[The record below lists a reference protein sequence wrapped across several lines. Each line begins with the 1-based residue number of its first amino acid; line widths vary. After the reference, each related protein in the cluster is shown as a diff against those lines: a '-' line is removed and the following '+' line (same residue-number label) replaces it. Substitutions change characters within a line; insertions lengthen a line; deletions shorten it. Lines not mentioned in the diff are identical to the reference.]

1 MFEGLETRRVP
12 ATVSLVKDINPGGDS
27 NPQELTVVGNTL
39 FFTANWPGAGE
50 ELVKSD
56 GTAAGTVL
64 VKDIRPGA
72 AWSSPY
78 DLVNASGRLFFL
90 ANDGVHGDELWTS
103 DGTAAGTILLKDVN
117 PSAAR
122 DASQISYLT
131 AVGNS
136 VYFVAD
142 DGEHGAELWMS
153 DGTPQGTTLV
163 TDLRPGAESS
173 RPYGLTAVGNA
184 LYFAGWDGEYGEGPF
199 GEVVEAPGLYRVV
212 GSTVTLVGRG
222 GIAGGIGL
230 PGETIDSA
238 AFNGAFYYLSY
249 GNLWKSN
256 GTPETTSL
264 VATLS
269 GDPEIGTSAGVL
281 VNVGGV
287 LYFNGYDDL
296 NGWQLWTSDGTGG
309 GTRMVTNLA
318 GGIQMAAAAKGTMV
332 AAGGW
337 NYFSATTPETG
348 YELWRTNGTV
358 TQLVFDLVPGPGDAF
373 PRFLTELGGGVFYN
387 AIGQTGRSG
396 LYTFGTGGVNT
407 PEVPINAG
415 ALEPFP
421 AWLTRMGDA
430 IYFGATDT
438 ATGRELRKVTLG
450 DPIVGPP
457 LVRLARV
464 KPVWKRGML
473 SSVTVSFDGAPNPTQ
488 RIDTSAIVLVR
499 AGKDKKLGTKDD
511 LVTRFRAVKIDR
523 ARVAVVLT
531 PPGRVSLKQGYAL
544 RVDGSRIK
552 DLQGRGIDADKDGTP
567 GGLRLIPLTTRE
579 WKES

>member
-12 ATVSLVKDINPGGDS
+12 AAVSLVKDINPGGDS

-56 GTAAGTVL
+56 GTAAGTAL

-78 DLVNASGRLFFL
+78 DLVNAGGRLFFL

-103 DGTAAGTILLKDVN
+103 DGTPQGTILLKDVN
-117 PSAAR
+117 ASAVR

-142 DGEHGAELWMS
+142 DGVIGAELWMS
-153 DGTPQGTTLV
+153 DGTPQGTRLAR
-163 TDLRPGAESS
+163 DIRPGRESS

-184 LYFAGWDGEYGEGPF
+184 LYFAAWDGELEDDGF
-199 GEVVEAPGLYRVV
+199 GGLIEAPGLYRVV
-212 GSTVTLVGRG
+212 DGNVTLVGRSGVPG
-222 GIAGGIGL
+222 GIAL

-238 AFNGAFYYLSY
+238 AFNGEFYYLSG

-256 GTPETTSL
+256 GTPGGTAL
-264 VATLS
+264 VATLNS
-269 GDPEIGTSAGVL
+269 DIYASTAASLL

-287 LYFNGYDDL
+287 LYFNGDDGV
-296 NGWQLWTSDGTGG
+296 NGWQIWESDGTGG
-309 GTRMVTNLA
+309 GTRMVTDLA

-348 YELWRTNGTV
+348 YELWRTNGIV

-396 LYTFGTGGVNT
+396 LYMFGTGGVNT

-415 ALEPFP
+415 ASEPFP

-430 IYFGATDT
+430 IYFGATDS
-438 ATGRELRKVTLG
+438 ANGRELRKVTLG
-450 DPIVGPP
+450 GPVVGPP

-473 SSVTVSFDGAPNPTQ
+473 SSVTVSFDGAPNPMQ

-499 AGKDKKLGTKDD
+499 AGKDKMLGTKDD
-511 LVTRFRAVKIDR
+511 LVTKFRAVKIDR

-531 PPGRVSLKQGYAL
+531 PPSRVSLKQAYAL